1 MGNHNDPIRE
11 GIENFVEPVTQMFR
25 NIGNISTN
33 ISDTISDLGDAVSKS
48 KNESASG
55 ADNVERKGGC
65 LKPILYLIAI
75 ALLFS
80 MCGTEEEYDPASDIA
95 MVQSGYLGE
104 YTDVPVQEL
113 LWFLYS
119 NVSDS
124 QEWEGFI
131 CDDGYPIVQ
140 VTYSRNDEP
149 DSPAIFQFS
158 IADQQFVLSGYRDTL
173 AEVEE
178 ITDLYALL
186 NYTYLEWRSQNYS
199 GDFPYDPSLI
209 DELNDISGSSIMYG
223 ASKSYTGDR
232 STLNQDYGEELLPLS
247 VPWLLDNYGY
257 IDMAMYP
264 EVPYNEQAFG
274 GNIETSQGTQTELH
288 LLDNLL
294 AYAEKYDIELFRF
307 EEEQNLAQWLET
319 LDQELA
325 YVQEDNIFGAP
336 RYKRTEDRSHYV
348 YCGELQENQPN
359 GYGILFG
366 PTDENDGIMSYNE
379 WSYDI
384 LYIGKFKDGRYEGFG
399 LEFCE
404 TNMGESY
411 LSRYCTAEQGTEEY
425 REYYQTWANPVVYF
439 GEFQSGE
446 RHGKGNAFVLAQ
458 AEIYFGAMGEID
470 LDAPEYEISVCEYRS
485 DERDGNGTIY
495 APNGYVAYVGGFDG
509 DEFDGYGKKYYYGT
523 DTLEYEG
530 DYKDGNRHG
539 TGTSYEQNGDVA
551 YSGEWAHDD
560 YK

>member
-11 GIENFVEPVTQMFR
+11 GIENFVGPVTQMFR
-25 NIGNISTN
+25 NIGNIGTN
-33 ISDTISDLGDAVSKS
+33 ISDAISDLGDAVSKS
-48 KNESASG
+48 KNESANGS
-55 ADNVERKGGC
+55 DNVEKKGGC

-75 ALLFS
+75 TLLFS

-140 VTYSRNDEP
+140 VTYSRNDAP

-158 IADQQFVLSGYRDTL
+158 IADQQFVLSGYRDPL

-178 ITDLYALL
+178 ITDLYSLL

-274 GNIETSQGTQTELH
+274 GNIETSQGKVKNLGVLGKGHIAFHAKAQDIGGGILLTKRIQFGTQ
-288 LLDNLL
+288 LLYSGLG
-294 AYAEKYDIELFRF
+294 RGSP
-307 EEEQNLAQWLET
+307 LAQHISLC
-319 LDQELA
+319 LCRRQSFFELCHFF
-325 YVQEDNIFGAP
+325 VQ
-336 RYKRTEDRSHYV
+336 
-348 YCGELQENQPN
+348 
-359 GYGILFG
+359 
-366 PTDENDGIMSYNE
+366 PTIITGSVKKQSKYWRI
-379 WSYDI
+379 I
-384 LYIGKFKDGRYEGFG
+384 
-399 LEFCE
+399 
-404 TNMGESY
+404 
-411 LSRYCTAEQGTEEY
+411 SRYIRIC
-425 REYYQTWANPVVYF
+425 
-439 GEFQSGE
+439 
-446 RHGKGNAFVLAQ
+446 
-458 AEIYFGAMGEID
+458 
-470 LDAPEYEISVCEYRS
+470 
-485 DERDGNGTIY
+485 
-495 APNGYVAYVGGFDG
+495 
-509 DEFDGYGKKYYYGT
+509 
-523 DTLEYEG
+523 LE
-530 DYKDGNRHG
+530 KMPH
-539 TGTSYEQNGDVA
+539 
-551 YSGEWAHDD
+551 
-560 YK
+560 

>member
-1 MGNHNDPIRE
+1 MGSQNDPIRN
-11 GIENFVEPVTQMFR
+11 GIEDFAAPVAQMFR
-25 NIGNISTN
+25 NIGTS

-48 KNESASG
+48 ENESTHGS
-55 ADNVERKGGC
+55 DNVEQKGGC

-75 ALLFS
+75 VLLFN

-158 IADQQFVLSGYRDTL
+158 IADQQFVLSGYRDPH

-186 NYTYLEWRSQNYS
+186 NYTYLEWRSQYYS

-319 LDQELA
+319 LDQELT

-384 LYIGKFKDGRYEGFG
+384 LYIGEFKDDLDGAHAAVPELDMGLGVVAGDEVDFGGAFVVQGLLGGVVVKAPVGERRGDDDRLVEEAALEAIFCAAVKDALAQICFCLSAPKLCGGFSGQDTLHLGFFGAGGTEADEGFADLRIWLG
-399 LEFCE
+399 WKGDLRLPAAF
-404 TNMGESY
+404 
-411 LSRYCTAEQGTEEY
+411 
-425 REYYQTWANPVVYF
+425 QTY
-439 GEFQSGE
+439 
-446 RHGKGNAFVLAQ
+446 
-458 AEIYFGAMGEID
+458 
-470 LDAPEYEISVCEYRS
+470 
-485 DERDGNGTIY
+485 
-495 APNGYVAYVGGFDG
+495 
-509 DEFDGYGKKYYYGT
+509 
-523 DTLEYEG
+523 
-530 DYKDGNRHG
+530 
-539 TGTSYEQNGDVA
+539 TS
-551 YSGEWAHDD
+551 
-560 YK
+560 